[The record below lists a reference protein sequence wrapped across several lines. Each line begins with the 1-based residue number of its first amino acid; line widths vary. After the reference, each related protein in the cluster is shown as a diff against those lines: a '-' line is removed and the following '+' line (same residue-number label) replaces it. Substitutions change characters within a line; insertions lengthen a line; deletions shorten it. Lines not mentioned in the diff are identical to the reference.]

1 MNHPPIK
8 RIAIY
13 ARVSTNKKADDPK
26 RQETENQRRQL
37 REYAE
42 RNGWA
47 IIREYVDLE
56 SGTSSARK
64 EFEELFVDARQ
75 RHFDLVLFW
84 SLDRF
89 SREGVLPTLSHLQ
102 RLNDYGVAFRSLT
115 EEYIDSAGMFKD
127 AIISILA
134 TLAKQEAVR
143 QSERVRAGLERA
155 KANGK
160 TLGRPKTPEGKAEAV
175 CELRRSGKS
184 LRAVA
189 KELNISHTSVIRLQ
203 RSASFQRK

>member
-1 MNHPPIK
+1 MNHPSIK

-37 REYAE
+37 REYAG

-47 IIREYVDLE
+47 ITREYVDLE
-56 SGTSSARK
+56 SGTSSTRK
-64 EFEELFVDARQ
+64 EFEELFTDARQ

-102 RLNDYGVAFRSLT
+102 RLSDYGVAFRSLT

-155 KANGK
+155 RANGK
-160 TLGRPKTPEGKAEAV
+160 ALGRPRTPEHKADAV
-175 CELRRSGKS
+175 RKLRNAGKS
-184 LRAVA
+184 LREVA
-189 KELNISHTSVIRLQ
+189 KELGMSHTSVVRLGRQ
-203 RSASFQRK
+203 TQGE

>member
-1 MNHPPIK
+1 MH
-8 RIAIY
+8 
-13 ARVSTNKKADDPK
+13 
-26 RQETENQRRQL
+26 
-37 REYAE
+37 EYVE

-47 IIREYVDLE
+47 ITREYVDLE

-102 RLNDYGVAFRSLT
+102 RLSDYGVAFRSLT
-115 EEYIDSAGMFKD
+115 EEYIDSAGMFRD
-127 AIISILA
+127 PIISILA
-134 TLAKQEAVR
+134 TLARQEAVR

-155 KANGK
+155 RANGK
-160 TLGRPKTPEGKAEAV
+160 TLGRP
-175 CELRRSGKS
+175 
-184 LRAVA
+184 
-189 KELNISHTSVIRLQ
+189 
-203 RSASFQRK
+203 

>member
-1 MNHPPIK
+1 MNHPSSIK

-47 IIREYVDLE
+47 ITREYVDLE

-89 SREGVLPTLSHLQ
+89 SREGVLPTLTHLQ
-102 RLNDYGVAFRSLT
+102 RLSDYGVAFCSLT
-115 EEYIDSAGMFKD
+115 EQYIDSAGMFRD

-134 TLAKQEAVR
+134 SMILPALSKAK
-143 QSERVRAGLERA
+143 
-155 KANGK
+155 
-160 TLGRPKTPEGKAEAV
+160 GKA
-175 CELRRSGKS
+175 LRIACVNN
-184 LRAVA
+184 LRQIGLAYRMWSDDNEGRQA
-189 KELNISHTSVIRLQ
+189 ERPPAEPDGL
-203 RSASFQRK
+203 SAQQVK

>member
-1 MNHPPIK
+1 MNHSSIQ

-42 RNGWA
+42 RNGWVVT
-47 IIREYVDLE
+47 REYVDLE
-56 SGTSSARK
+56 SGTSSARR

-102 RLNDYGVAFRSLT
+102 RLSDYGVAFRSLT

-155 KANGK
+155 RASGK
-160 TLGRPKTPEGKAEAV
+160 VLGRPKSAEHRADAV
-175 CELRRSGKS
+175 RALRDAGKS

-189 KELNISHTSVIRLQ
+189 RELGISHTSVVRL
-203 RSASFQRK
+203 ARKEK